1 MRRKERGE
9 HRRGVHQ
16 QADQITGPGL
26 APALA
31 WQQHAPACAVRGAN
45 RGHREDAD
53 GDALKADFWKE
64 SQGHGVSKGD
74 FDRVVFICAKDR
86 LENWIEFLLTGKT
99 DETEEGPRV
108 KSGRDVAV
116 AAKKLA
122 DLCKPG
128 KPVDGMP
135 PSLQPPPP
143 LPRATARSRRRAWK
157 VRRLMGRRPMP
168 PNLRK
173 ACTCPPATALV
184 VSDFDRRVLPSAGR
198 EPPLVVVRFPGRCI
212 PVRSGDGRRSHPG
225 RPWRLRV
232 RATGLRW
239 LRSNPA
245 SA

>member
-31 WQQHAPACAVRGAN
+31 WQQHAPACALRGAN

-53 GDALKADFWKE
+53 GDALKADF
-64 SQGHGVSKGD
+64 
-74 FDRVVFICAKDR
+74 
-86 LENWIEFLLTGKT
+86 WIEFLLTGKT

-184 VSDFDRRVLPSAGR
+184 VSDFDRRVLPSARR
-198 EPPLVVVRFPGRCI
+198 EPLVVVRFPGRCI